1 MEESMGGAIRAFVID
16 EVDGKTSS
24 EMRELAPADL
34 PDEPVLVQV
43 AYSTLNFKDGLALTG
58 AAPIAQ
64 RLPMVGGIDLAGTV
78 IESRASEWRPGDKVI
93 VNGWGLSQQHWGGYA
108 QQQRVRPEWLIRLPD
123 AFSLKQAMA
132 IGTAGYTAMLCVLAL
147 EGVGVRPGSEKVLVT
162 GAAGGVGSV
171 AVAILAR
178 LGFEVIASTG
188 RPETYDYL
196 GGLGASGFIDRAAL
210 ASHGSPVQEERW
222 AGVVDTVG
230 GYTLANAIAQT
241 AYGGAVAACGLAGS
255 RDLPGSVLPFLLR
268 GITLI
273 GIDSVMAP
281 RSAREEAWRRLAVDL
296 DPAKLDDMTVV
307 EPMSKLPELADKILA
322 GKIRGRTVIDV
333 NS

>member
-1 MEESMGGAIRAFVID
+1 MSGAIRAFVID
-16 EVDGKTSS
+16 TVDGKTSGG
-24 EMRELAPADL
+24 MRELSQAEL

-78 IESRASEWRPGDKVI
+78 VESRTPEWQPGDKVV

-108 QQQRVRPEWLIRLPD
+108 QQQRVRPEWLVRLPD

-147 EGVGVRPGSEKVLVT
+147 ERMGVRPGGEKMLVT

-171 AVAILAR
+171 AVAVLAK
-178 LGFEVIASTG
+178 LGHTVVACTG
-188 RPETYDYL
+188 RPDTSDYL
-196 GGLGASGFIDRAAL
+196 RGLGAADVIERSVLAA
-210 ASHGSPVQEERW
+210 HGPPVQEERW

-230 GYTLANAIAQT
+230 GHTLANALAQT
-241 AYGGAVAACGLAGS
+241 VYGGAVAACGLAGS
-255 RDLPGSVLPFLLR
+255 RELPGSVLPFVLRSISLL
-268 GITLI
+268 

-281 RSAREEAWRRLAVDL
+281 RQTREEAWRRLALDL
-296 DPAKLDDMTVV
+296 DPGKLEDMTVV
-307 EPMSKLPELADKILA
+307 EPMSKLPELANRILA

-333 NS
+333 NA

>member
-1 MEESMGGAIRAFVID
+1 MGGGIRAFVID
-16 EVDGKTSS
+16 TVDGKTKSG
-24 EMRELAPADL
+24 MRELSQAEL

-43 AYSTLNFKDGLALTG
+43 AYSTLNFKDGIALTG

-64 RLPMVGGIDLAGTV
+64 RTPMVGGIDLAGTV
-78 IESRASEWRPGDKVI
+78 VESRAAEWRPGDKVV

-108 QQQRVRPEWLIRLPD
+108 QQQRVRPEWLIRVPD

-147 EGVGVRPGSEKVLVT
+147 EGMGVRPGDAAVLVT

-171 AVAILAR
+171 AIAILAR
-178 LGFEVIASTG
+178 LGYEVVASTG
-188 RPETYDYL
+188 RPETHDYL
-196 GGLGASGFIDRAAL
+196 RGLGASGFVDRSAL
-210 ASHGSPVQEERW
+210 ATAGPPVQEERW
-222 AGVVDTVG
+222 VGAVDTVG
-230 GYTLANAIAQT
+230 GHTLANALAQT

-255 RDLPGSVLPFLLR
+255 RDLPSSVLPFVLR
-268 GITLI
+268 GISLL

-281 RSAREEAWRRLAVDL
+281 RAVREEAWRRLAVDL
-296 DPAKLDDMTVV
+296 DPKKLDDMTVV
-307 EPMSKLPELADKILA
+307 EPMSNLPELASRILA

-333 NS
+333 NA

>member
-1 MEESMGGAIRAFVID
+1 MSRVIKAFVID
-16 EVDGKTSS
+16 KVDGKVFGGI
-24 EMRELAPADL
+24 RKLAPAEL
-34 PDEPVLVQV
+34 PDEPVLVEV

-78 IESRASEWRPGDKVI
+78 IESRASEWRPGDRVV

-108 QQQRVRPEWLIRLPD
+108 QQQRVRPEWLVRLPE

-132 IGTAGYTAMLCVLAL
+132 IGTAGYTAMLCMLAL
-147 EGVGVRPGSEKVLVT
+147 EGAGVSPGGEKVLVT

-171 AVAILAR
+171 AVAILAK
-178 LGFEVIASTG
+178 LGYEVVASTG
-188 RPETYDYL
+188 RPQTHDYL
-196 GGLGASGFIDRAAL
+196 RRLGASTFIDRSTL
-210 ASHGSPVQEERW
+210 ATQGPPVQEERW

-230 GYTLANAIAQT
+230 GHTLANALAQT

-255 RDLPGSVLPFLLR
+255 RDLPGSVLPFVLR
-268 GITLI
+268 GISLL

-281 RSAREEAWRRLAVDL
+281 RSAREEAWRRLSVDL
-296 DPAKLDDMTVV
+296 DPARLDDMTVV
-307 EPMSKLPELADKILA
+307 EPMSKLPELAGRILA
-322 GKIRGRTVIDV
+322 GEIRGRTVIDV
-333 NS
+333 NA

>member
-1 MEESMGGAIRAFVID
+1 MGGVIKAFVID
-16 EVDGKTSS
+16 DAEGKTLSR
-24 EMRELAPADL
+24 MRVLAPGDL
-34 PDEPVLVQV
+34 PDEPILVKV

-64 RLPMVGGIDLAGTV
+64 RTPMVGGIDLAGTV
-78 IESRASEWRPGDKVI
+78 VESRASEWRPGDKII

-108 QQQRVRPEWLIRLPD
+108 QMQRVRPEWLVRLPE

-147 EGVGVRPGSEKVLVT
+147 EGAGVRPGGEEVLVT

-171 AVAILAR
+171 AIAILAR
-178 LGFEVIASTG
+178 LGYTVVASTG
-188 RPETYDYL
+188 RPDTADYL
-196 GGLGASGFIDRAAL
+196 RGLGASAIIERSAL
-210 ASHGSPVQEERW
+210 AGKGLPVQEERW

-230 GYTLANAIAQT
+230 GQILANALAQT
-241 AYGGAVAACGLAGS
+241 VYGGAVAACGLAGS
-255 RDLPGSVLPFLLR
+255 RDLPGSVLPFVLR
-268 GITLI
+268 GISLL

-281 RSAREEAWRRLAVDL
+281 RAAREEAWRRLAVDL
-296 DPAKLDDMTVV
+296 DPARLDEMTVV
-307 EPMSKLPELADKILA
+307 EPMSRLPELAPRILA
-322 GKIRGRTVIDV
+322 GEIRGRTVIDV

>member
-1 MEESMGGAIRAFVID
+1 MSGAIRAFVID
-16 EVDGKTSS
+16 TVDGKTSGGI
-24 EMRELAPADL
+24 RQLAPSEL

-64 RLPMVGGIDLAGTV
+64 RMPMVGGIDLAGTV
-78 IESRASEWRPGDKVI
+78 VESHAPEWRPGDMVV

-108 QQQRVRPEWLIRLPD
+108 QRQRVRPEWLVRLPE

-147 EGVGVRPGSEKVLVT
+147 EGAGVRPGCEQVLVT

-171 AVAILAR
+171 AVAVLAR
-178 LGFEVIASTG
+178 LGYEVIASTG
-188 RPETYDYL
+188 RPQTHDYL
-196 GGLGASGFIDRAAL
+196 RRLGASGFVDRSAL
-210 ASHGSPVQEERW
+210 AAQGSPVQEERW

-230 GYTLANAIAQT
+230 GHTLANALAQT
-241 AYGGAVAACGLAGS
+241 VYGGAVAACGLAGS
-255 RDLPGSVLPFLLR
+255 RDLPGSVLPFVLR
-268 GITLI
+268 GVSLL

-281 RSAREEAWRRLAVDL
+281 RPAREEAWRRLSVDL

-307 EPMSKLPELADKILA
+307 EPMSRLPELARSILA
-322 GKIRGRTVIDV
+322 GEIRGRTVIDV
-333 NS
+333 NA